1 MRTQTYHFTRL
12 EGEAN
17 IKNDT
22 VPLQVNC
29 SGAVSYDFF
38 ETRTFRNDFY
48 YIYLLKGKM
57 VLPEYSLLP
66 GDVVLLEPGHL
77 YHYKSDGPTE
87 YLWVHYTG
95 FEAYS
100 VSQKAFG
107 QLNVKQHIGI
117 HKELIDCFQKMFRE
131 FMVNDDASRK
141 ILVCILREILL
152 LTARYAH
159 IEKNSQMPLLAIE
172 HIHRHYKDD
181 VDIPA
186 LARMENKSCTAFR
199 LAFKNHTGI
208 SPNEYIIIQRISE
221 ACRLLTQTNYS
232 VRDIAAEVGY
242 DDPYYFSR
250 IFCKKTGVPHLKY
263 RKENS

>member
-87 YLWVHYTG
+87 YKCPG
-95 FEAYS
+95 FNS
-100 VSQKAFG
+100 PS
-107 QLNVKQHIGI
+107 GI
-117 HKELIDCFQKMFRE
+117 K
-131 FMVNDDASRK
+131 V
-141 ILVCILREILL
+141 
-152 LTARYAH
+152 
-159 IEKNSQMPLLAIE
+159 LLACSST
-172 HIHRHYKDD
+172 
-181 VDIPA
+181 P
-186 LARMENKSCTAFR
+186 
-199 LAFKNHTGI
+199 TG
-208 SPNEYIIIQRISE
+208 
-221 ACRLLTQTNYS
+221 
-232 VRDIAAEVGY
+232 
-242 DDPYYFSR
+242 
-250 IFCKKTGVPHLKY
+250 
-263 RKENS
+263 

>member
-12 EGEAN
+12 ERDAN

-29 SGAVSYDFF
+29 SGVVSYDLF
-38 ETRTFRNDFY
+38 ETRTVRNDFY
-48 YIYLLKGKM
+48 YIYVLKGKM
-57 VLPEYSLLP
+57 LLPEYTLLP
-66 GDVVLLEPGHL
+66 GDAVLIAPGHH
-77 YHYKSDGPTE
+77 YHYKSEGSTE

-100 VSQKAFG
+100 ISQKAFG
-107 QLNVKQHIGI
+107 QFNVKQHIGI
-117 HKELIDCFQKMFRE
+117 HTEIIDCFQKMFRE
-131 FMVNDDASRK
+131 FMINDEGSK
-141 ILVCILREILL
+141 QILTCILREILL

-159 IEKNSQMPLLAIE
+159 TEKSSQMPLLAIE
-172 HIHRHYKDD
+172 HIHRHYKENL
-181 VDIPA
+181 DITT

-199 LAFKNHTGI
+199 MAFKNHTGI
-208 SPNEYIIIQRISE
+208 SPNEYIITQRISE
-221 ACRLLTQTNYS
+221 ACRLLTQTDYS

-242 DDPYYFSR
+242 EDPYYFSR
-250 IFCKKTGVPHLKY
+250 IFRNKTGVPPLKY